1 VRVQSPAVVEHNQLM
16 LSAAFDRA
24 HRRAAQRSKSWLRYA
39 TAKRRMKHID
49 ARDRLADHGT
59 PQPTN
64 GAFDFR

>member
-1 VRVQSPAVVEHNQLM
+1 
-16 LSAAFDRA
+16 
-24 HRRAAQRSKSWLRYA
+24 
-39 TAKRRMKHID
+39 MKHID